1 MSLFPC
7 QSTAGKVYVQD
18 LLWDA
23 RHELVPLILEKR
35 AYIYIC
41 GDAKNMA
48 HSVEQKLMAMLGE
61 AKGGSAEVEG
71 AKEFKLLKERQVSG
85 GCKGRVW
92 TLDVF
97 ANSLVKRYAEALVGR
112 LVIDDACAGPPAL
125 AKHGFGH
132 LE

>member
-1 MSLFPC
+1 M
-7 QSTAGKVYVQD
+7 QD

-23 RHELVPLILEKR
+23 RDKLVPLILEKR

-71 AKEFKLLKERQVSG
+71 AKEFKLLKERQVSPG
-85 GCKGRVW
+85 RGCVGKSMMLTVIHLRSAA
-92 TLDVF
+92 TL
-97 ANSLVKRYAEALVGR
+97 ARR
-112 LVIDDACAGPPAL
+112 LVVDANN
-125 AKHGFGH
+125 
-132 LE
+132 

>member
-1 MSLFPC
+1 MYRLFV
-7 QSTAGKVYVQD
+7 GKVYVQD

-23 RHELVPLILEKR
+23 RDKLVPLILEKR

-71 AKEFKLLKERQVSG
+71 AKEFKLLKERQVSPG
-85 GCKGRVW
+85 RGCLG
-92 TLDVF
+92 
-97 ANSLVKRYAEALVGR
+97 
-112 LVIDDACAGPPAL
+112 
-125 AKHGFGH
+125 
-132 LE
+132 

>member
-85 GCKGRVW
+85 GAGSRGMFGRK
-92 TLDVF
+92 TY
-97 ANSLVKRYAEALVGR
+97 SLT
-112 LVIDDACAGPPAL
+112 
-125 AKHGFGH
+125 
-132 LE
+132 